1 MQLEL
6 GFTDLFSLEPVDECN
21 RKFSDKYP
29 TFIEYIKAKNLAEQE
44 QGQVIDL
51 DHPD

>member
-6 GFTDLFSLEPVDECN
+6 GYTDLFSLEPVDSSN

-29 TFIEYIKAKNLAEQE
+29 TFIEFIKAKNLAEEE
-44 QGQVIDL
+44 QG
-51 DHPD
+51 